1 MIGPNELII
10 ILIIG
15 VLLFGANKLP
25 ELARSIGKASGEFKK
40 AQREAEMEL
49 IEFERNL
56 REGRYQNKDREKRE
70 KLEEMAKSLN
80 INPEG
85 KSDDELLDEIRKAIP
100 REKAEP

>member
-1 MIGPNELII
+1 
-10 ILIIG
+10 
-15 VLLFGANKLP
+15 
-25 ELARSIGKASGEFKK
+25 
-40 AQREAEMEL
+40 MEL
-49 IEFERNL
+49 TEFERNL